1 MRQLGFKVRRRCKAI
16 KRENIPGRYSHI
28 SWLFW
33 REVRYSQAKMAPN
46 NLMSDEQSRIH
57 RGACLCGQIRY
68 EAVGQPVVISHCHC
82 KDCQRG
88 SGAGHS
94 TGAMYA
100 EHQFHISGRL
110 GEFQLVSEAGNKV
123 TRVFCPSCGSPIYG
137 KNSGMPGFLNV
148 TLGTLDD
155 SSSFTPQVTI
165 FARNRKPWDLVAIGL
180 PTFEAQ
186 PGWEPPDRI

>member
-1 MRQLGFKVRRRCKAI
+1 
-16 KRENIPGRYSHI
+16 
-28 SWLFW
+28 
-33 REVRYSQAKMAPN
+33 
-46 NLMSDEQSRIH
+46 MSNEQSRIH
-57 RGACLCGQIRY
+57 RGSCLCGQIHY
-68 EAVGQPVVISHCHC
+68 EVVGQPVVISHCHC

-100 EHQFHISGRL
+100 EHQFHFSGRL
-110 GEFQLVSEAGNKV
+110 GEFQLVSEASNKV

-186 PGWEPPDRI
+186 RGWEPSDGI

>member
-1 MRQLGFKVRRRCKAI
+1 
-16 KRENIPGRYSHI
+16 
-28 SWLFW
+28 
-33 REVRYSQAKMAPN
+33 
-46 NLMSDEQSRIH
+46 MSNEQSRIH

-68 EAVGQPVVISHCHC
+68 EVVGQPVMISHCHC

-100 EHQFHISGRL
+100 EHQFRISGRL

-137 KNSGMPGFLNV
+137 KNSGMPGYLNV

-155 SSSFTPQVTI
+155 SSSFAPQVTI

-180 PTFEAQ
+180 PMFEAQ
-186 PGWEPPDRI
+186 PGWEPSDGI